1 MSEHL
6 TADYSELLAAYK
18 EPEQQGRKIPYTLWG
33 RIAKVNGERKPDLAE
48 LRLIA
53 SHKQHEKAVEY
64 SAWGWKL
71 LKYYIPPPPQNA
83 KDEFKGLRGL
93 LNTIDSQAGNAEL
106 LKELEAE
113 RAKNKVLEARTKG
126 KANDDKN

>member
-6 TADYSELLAAYK
+6 EADYSELLAAFK
-18 EPEQQGRKIPYTLWG
+18 EPTQQGMKIPYTLWG

-48 LRLIA
+48 LRLVG
-53 SHKQHEKAVEY
+53 SHAQMDKAVQF
-64 SAWGWKL
+64 SGWGWKL
-71 LKYYIPPPPQNA
+71 LKFWIPAPAQTGEDDFRA
-83 KDEFKGLRGL
+83 LRGL
-93 LNTIDSQAGNAEL
+93 LNTINSQSGNAEL